1 MEQLYVTTVELDV
14 TVVFNLI
21 CSVKLSDPLCRV
33 NELAD
38 VPCSIGEGRIPCVEL
53 IRAPL
58 SIIGYLSL

>member
-21 CSVKLSDPLCRV
+21 CSVKLFDPLCRV